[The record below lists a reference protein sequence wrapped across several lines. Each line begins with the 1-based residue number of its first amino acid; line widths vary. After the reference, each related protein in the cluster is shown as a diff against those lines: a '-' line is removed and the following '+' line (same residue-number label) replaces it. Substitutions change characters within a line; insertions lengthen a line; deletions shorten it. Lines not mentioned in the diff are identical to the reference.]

1 MPVNNVFDRL
11 LTRVALAG
19 AVALPLVTTAFAQTA
34 APVPPVP
41 PAPAPAQSV
50 QAAVPARPAAA
61 PAVTQGAAPASEAAM
76 QPVDLSRYSCQDLM
90 VDMLNKQLERINL
103 TVTISWGLA
112 RTKDDPTN
120 ARLDFA
126 QLKPLNE
133 AVWKNCALGERARH
147 VRDVVAD
154 EIKLVRTSS

>member
-1 MPVNNVFDRL
+1 MLTDPRTGRL
-11 LTRVALAG
+11 LTRLLLAA
-19 AVALPLVTTAFAQTA
+19 AVSLPFIATASAQTA
-34 APVPPVP
+34 PT
-41 PAPAPAQSV
+41 APAAPA
-50 QAAVPARPAAA
+50 APAAA
-61 PAVTQGAAPASEAAM
+61 PVAAPAQARPVAAIVAEASI

-90 VDMLNKQLERINL
+90 VDMLNKQLERISL

-112 RTKDDPTN
+112 RTKEDPTN

-133 AVWKNCALGERARH
+133 SVWKNCAMGERARH

-154 EIKLVRTSS
+154 EMKTARPSGS

>member
-1 MPVNNVFDRL
+1 MRIDIGLDRFLARL
-11 LTRVALAG
+11 LLAG
-19 AVALPLVTTAFAQTA
+19 AVGLPFVTAASAQTTPPA
-34 APVPPVP
+34 PPVP
-41 PAPAPAQSV
+41 PTVAQAQAPA
-50 QAAVPARPAAA
+50 AVAARPVGAPVAAEA
-61 PAVTQGAAPASEAAM
+61 PM

-154 EIKLVRTSS
+154 EIKLVRTAS

>member
-1 MPVNNVFDRL
+1 
-11 LTRVALAG
+11 
-19 AVALPLVTTAFAQTA
+19 
-34 APVPPVP
+34 
-41 PAPAPAQSV
+41 
-50 QAAVPARPAAA
+50 
-61 PAVTQGAAPASEAAM
+61 
-76 QPVDLSRYSCQDLM
+76 M

-112 RTKDDPTN
+112 RAKDDPTN

-133 AVWKNCALGERARH
+133 SVWKSCALGERARH

-154 EIKLVRTSS
+154 EMKSVRVSGS

>member
-1 MPVNNVFDRL
+1 MRINIGLDQLLARL
-11 LTRVALAG
+11 LLAG
-19 AVALPLVTTAFAQTA
+19 AVALPFVTTASAQTTPP
-34 APVPPVP
+34 APPAVVQVQ
-41 PAPAPAQSV
+41 APAPAV
-50 QAAVPARPAAA
+50 VAARPAAA
-61 PAVTQGAAPASEAAM
+61 PAAAEAPM

-103 TVTISWGLA
+103 TVTVSWGLA
-112 RTKDDPTN
+112 RAKEDPTN

-133 AVWKNCALGERARH
+133 AVWKNCAFGERARH

-154 EIKLVRTSS
+154 EIKLVRTGS